1 MSGMQRIDCAQCG
14 TGVLVAKYS
23 AQHTGVQWLSDASA
37 DCTLARAGEVRPPG
51 LLDGTAGSLCPALHS
66 TIDAA
71 ARSGE
76 LPITRRVEPVPGT
89 IG

>member
-1 MSGMQRIDCAQCG
+1 MRRIDCAQCG

-23 AQHTGVQWLSDASA
+23 AQHTGVQWLSDTA

-51 LLDGTAGSLCPALHS
+51 RLDGAAGSLCPALYA

-89 IG
+89 LG